1 MEIKKLNALVTFM
14 PGINQSRADKQF
26 KVNDFNYYTQ
36 ASFEDDFNHVD
47 SFSRPKTETMASKN
61 FVTEQEDIVI
71 NNSLQMAAKVGKENK
86 GKVLSINFT
95 KVEFK
100 NDQLDKNYFL
110 YLFNVFKDV
119 KRQKEKEMQGTGVIQ
134 KIPLKALGNIKI
146 PLLPIVEQQKI
157 GNIYIE
163 TLRLQSELSQF
174 SRTLE
179 EFSYSLL
186 EGAIKDG
193 NKNEK

>member
-1 MEIKKLNALVTFM
+1 M
-14 PGINQSRADKQF
+14 
-26 KVNDFNYYTQ
+26 
-36 ASFEDDFNHVD
+36 
-47 SFSRPKTETMASKN
+47 
-61 FVTEQEDIVI
+61 
-71 NNSLQMAAKVGKENK
+71 GKENK

-157 GNIYIE
+157 GKFISKLYA
-163 TLRLQSELSQF
+163 LQSELSQF

-186 EGAIKDG
+186 EGQSKMEIKMKNKSELAFEQEVVDYLTHMVVSNSG
-193 NKNEK
+193 NIVQKLRRLSNFGKILKLLLNVITKPVLNVPCQSLNLTK